1 MANTKTGSKLFC
13 SKVMGR
19 IYAVIALL
27 ATAGSPA
34 MASDAPANVAVVAT
48 PSTSHH
54 SGDTTVAALNDGN
67 SPENSRE
74 RGPGSYGNWPRTGT
88 EWVQYEW
95 TQPIATKQVEVYW
108 WMDGQGVGA
117 PKSCRLLYWN
127 GTEFVPVANANGYGV
142 ERNQFNVT
150 AFDEVTTT
158 KLRLEIVSDG
168 SLSTGVLEWRV
179 LDSGSSPAFP
189 PTVEAGIDRVVILGG
204 KTYLSGKV
212 KSLKSTGT
220 NAASLTWTKE
230 SGPSFTETVPAK
242 LPVGLFVT
250 VSLLLCGV
258 VLAVGRLRATKGS
271 RWPLAACGA
280 LLTALAVAGVALWPQ
295 MHATRV
301 VVPGQAQFENANAA
315 ETTATFSVPGDYI
328 LKLTANQGTL
338 SSSSTLKVKV
348 DRPPPAERLDVVYTK
363 RYTIDSPLWNARAK
377 SLIVSWIPY
386 CIDQCNRTNL
396 TQGQGGIDN
405 FVEAAKALRGE
416 PHARHKGYVFA
427 NAWVHQTVESMCIA
441 LMVDPKGDAEII
453 AAQELMKK
461 TLEDWIPKIL
471 GAQEP
476 DGYLQ
481 TAYTLADRR
490 RWRAKWAPENRADH
504 EGYVMGYFIESA
516 INHYT
521 LTEGKDLRLYNAAK
535 KLADCWV
542 TNIGP
547 GKKDWYDGHQ
557 EMEQALVRFG
567 RFVNDMEGGGRG
579 DEYVKLARFLLDSRR
594 GGEEYDQSH
603 QLPIKQ
609 YEAVG
614 HAVRATY
621 NYSAMA
627 DVAAETADRDY
638 ESAVMSLWD
647 SMVNKK
653 YYVTGGIGS
662 GETSEGFGP
671 NYSLRNEAYCEAC
684 SSCGL
689 IFFQYKLNLAY
700 HDAKYADLYEET
712 MYNALLGSMDLAG
725 KNFYYDNPLVDYRG
739 RYPWHVCPCC
749 VGNIP
754 RTLLMIPTWTYLKSA
769 DGLYVNMF
777 IGSRINVEKVA
788 GTDVEMVQQTDYPW
802 SGKISITVNPKQT
815 KKFSVYV
822 RIPNRDTSELY
833 TPTPEVSGVKSFAV
847 NGTAVTP
854 KIEKGYAVVTREWK
868 AGDKIEL
875 ELPLAVQ
882 RITADERIV
891 PNRGRVALR
900 YGPLIYN
907 VERADQAD
915 INQAL
920 GDAPLKPEWKGDL
933 LGGVVALTGTWA
945 NGEPLVAIPNF
956 ARMNR
961 LGQTATDDSPGNAG
975 VTFAP
980 GASVQGNTTP
990 ATNNASAQPSRR
1002 RNRADGPQ
1010 SAVWIKA
1017 AN

>member
-1 MANTKTGSKLFC
+1 MTNMKTESKRVCSNVMWRFSAFFALIATIVSSVMA
-13 SKVMGR
+13 
-19 IYAVIALL
+19 A
-27 ATAGSPA
+27 
-34 MASDAPANVAVVAT
+34 DAPANMALVAA

-54 SGDTTVAALNDGN
+54 SGDTTVGALNDGN
-67 SPENSRE
+67 NPENSRE
-74 RGPGSYGNWPRTGT
+74 RGPGSYGNWPRTGM

-95 TQPIATKQVEVYW
+95 SQPIATKQVEVYW

-127 GTEFVPVANANGYGV
+127 GSEFVPVANAQGLGV
-142 ERNQFNVT
+142 ARDQFNVT
-150 AFDEVTTT
+150 TFDEVRTS
-158 KLRLEIVSDG
+158 KLRLEIESDG
-168 SLSTGVLEWRV
+168 RLSTGILEWRV
-179 LDSGSSPAFP
+179 LDSGTSPAFP
-189 PTVEAGIDRVVILGG
+189 PTAVAGLDRVVILGG
-204 KTYLSGKV
+204 NTYLAGAV
-212 KSLKSTGT
+212 KSLKTDGIKV
-220 NAASLTWTKE
+220 TWSKE
-230 SGPSFTETVPAK
+230 SGPGTVKFAD
-242 LPVGLFVT
+242 
-250 VSLLLCGV
+250 
-258 VLAVGRLRATKGS
+258 
-271 RWPLAACGA
+271 
-280 LLTALAVAGVALWPQ
+280 
-295 MHATRV
+295 
-301 VVPGQAQFENANAA
+301 ANAS
-315 ETTATFSVPGDYI
+315 ETTATFSKAGVYV
-328 LKLTANQGTL
+328 LKLAAERAGL
-338 SSSSTLKVKV
+338 SASSTLKVRV
-348 DRPPPAERLDVVYTK
+348 ELPPPKERLDVVYTK
-363 RYTIDSPLWNARAK
+363 RYSIDSPLWNARAK
-377 SLIVSWIPY
+377 ALIVNWIPY
-386 CIDQCNRTNL
+386 CIDQCNRTNI
-396 TQGQGGIDN
+396 TQGAGGIDN

-441 LMVDPKGDAEII
+441 LMVDPKGDAEFI
-453 AAQELMKK
+453 AAQEKMKA

-542 TNIGP
+542 ANIGP

-567 RFVNDMEGGGRG
+567 RFVNDMEGNGRG
-579 DEYVKLARFLLDSRR
+579 DAYVTLARFLLDSRK

-627 DVAAETADRDY
+627 DVAAETGDRDY

-647 SMVNKK
+647 NMVNKK

-700 HDAKYADLYEET
+700 HDAKFADIYEES
-712 MYNALLGSMDLAG
+712 MYNALLGSMDLEG

-754 RTLLMIPTWTYLKSA
+754 RTLLMIPTWTYVKGK
-769 DGLYVNMF
+769 DGVYVNMF
-777 IGSRINVEKVA
+777 IGSRIKVEKVA

-802 SGKISITVNPKQT
+802 NGKVAITVNPKQS
-815 KKFSVYV
+815 KKFSVHV
-822 RIPNRDTSELY
+822 RVPNRETSELY
-833 TPTPEVSGVKSFAV
+833 SATPKVSGLKSFSV
-847 NGTAVTP
+847 NGKSLTP

-875 ELPLAVQ
+875 ELPLVPQ
-882 RITADERIV
+882 RIKADERIV
-891 PNRGRVALR
+891 ANHDRVALR
-900 YGPLIYN
+900 YGPLLYN
-907 VERADQAD
+907 VERADQSDLNQPLSAD
-915 INQAL
+915 
-920 GDAPLKPEWKGDL
+920 PLTPEWRGDL
-933 LGGVVALTGTWA
+933 LGGVMVLKGTWA
-945 NGEPLVAIPNF
+945 NGKPLLAIPNY

-961 LGQTATDDSPGNAG
+961 LGQAATDDTPGNAG
-975 VTFAP
+975 VVFAP

-990 ATNNASAQPSRR
+990 ATNSAGAQPSRR

-1010 SAVWIKA
+1010 SMIWIKDK
-1017 AN
+1017 